1 MDLTL
6 FLIVAVAFAAVAL
19 LAGVL
24 LGRARKG
31 ALADNARNE
40 LEVARGQLESLE
52 GERNRAVAASDRRV
66 AEERAVGSERLGEA
80 RREAEAQL
88 SSAHSSWELR
98 LSVLKGEHA
107 SELKAQESAAASRYS
122 DRDREHLNRAAQASS
137 AHDRQLEEIR
147 AVHVGVIGD
156 LKSAAD
162 AHLKSVKDALE
173 LQAETERDRH
183 IERVAELKA
192 EADLRVVE
200 AQEQAK
206 RQIDELRLDQKRLA
220 DEFEALSRQ
229 ALATNSKQ
237 FMEHAEERF
246 KRAQEAGQA
255 AFEQRETAVKQMVE
269 PIAKSLESVKQEVT
283 NAEKARGEATAAL
296 TEQLHTMRRSSDQLT
311 TETRQLVTAL
321 RAPQVRGRWGELQL
335 RRVVEAAGMLNHVDF
350 VEQESVRTDDGLRRP
365 DLVVRLSGGKQVVV
379 DSKVAF
385 HGYLEALEARDDQTR
400 AIKLTAHARHLRKH
414 IDDLS
419 SKAYWE
425 VVDGTPEFVVMFVP
439 AEPFLTAAL
448 DEDPTLFEHAFAKN
462 VVIATP
468 STLVALLR
476 TVGYAWRQER
486 LAGEAQQIHEVGREL
501 HKRLGIVGGHL
512 QTLAKRLNSTVTAYN
527 SFANSLDRN
536 VVTQARRFSELQ
548 GVPEA
553 FEAPVLVESLAV
565 APQKSDLY
573 NEEVTDTE
581 PVAELER

>member
-31 ALADNARNE
+31 ASADNARNE

-122 DRDREHLNRAAQASS
+122 DRDREHLNRAAQASL

-156 LKSAAD
+156 LRSAAD

-206 RQIDELRLDQKRLA
+206 RQLDELRLDQKRLA

-439 AEPFLTAAL
+439 AEPLLTAAL